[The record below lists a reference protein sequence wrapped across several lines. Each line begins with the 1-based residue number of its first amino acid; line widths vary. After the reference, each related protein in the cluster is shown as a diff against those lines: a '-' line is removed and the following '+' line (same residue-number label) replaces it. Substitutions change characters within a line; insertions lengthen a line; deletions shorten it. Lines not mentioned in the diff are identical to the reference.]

1 VKKNVD
7 KSVDKNKQGVNVFS
21 SKKIDRWDN
30 KFLLEATF
38 WSRFSHDQQTKC
50 GCVLVKDK
58 TALSTGYNG
67 FIRNV
72 DDESLPKKR
81 PNKYPFMIHAEA
93 NAIYN
98 CTRLGRSTLGATAYI
113 TAIPCANCLQALY
126 QCGIK
131 EIVFTDISNPKC
143 VITESHYKTIFG
155 MVSDMIKINYIPAS
169 SLDESE
175 FVDCCLEITK
185 KKQ

>member
-1 VKKNVD
+1 M
-7 KSVDKNKQGVNVFS
+7 FS
-21 SKKIDRWDN
+21 PKKIDRWDN
-30 KFLLEATF
+30 KFLLEAVF
-38 WSRFSHDQQTKC
+38 WSRSSHDQQTKC

-67 FIRNV
+67 FVRNV
-72 DDESLPKKR
+72 DDQSLPKRR
-81 PNKYPFMIHAEA
+81 PDKYPFMIHAEA

-131 EIVFTDISNPKC
+131 EIVFTDVSSPKMSIS
-143 VITESHYKTIFG
+143 EHQYQTIFR
-155 MVSDMIKINYIPAS
+155 MVSNNIEISYIPAS
-169 SLDESE
+169 QLDESE
-175 FVDCCLEITK
+175 LVECCFEITR